1 MQGDFSRWTFDRRDG
16 YRSVLLQQGRVL
28 LDADWNE
35 QTQITAHHD
44 EVRMRDA
51 LGRAGGPLGEAAF
64 GITDA
69 AGAAPAGK
77 PWADLRLTPGRFY
90 VDGVLA
96 EVEPG
101 AGGAGTAL
109 AKQPFLPGDA
119 PLGLPEPSGDGRYA
133 VVLDVWTDHVTA
145 DEAPR
150 LRESALGG
158 PDTTTRARTVW
169 QVRLRKVGASDACSA
184 VTGADWL
191 RDTPATMTASLQD
204 VAPDADPC
212 RITTSAGYRRL
223 ENQLYRVQI
232 HDVDKNDNKKAR
244 YLWSRENGSVVA
256 GLTGIRPTAVAG
268 MDKELVLDR
277 EGRDEEL
284 SIGPADI
291 VEVTSA
297 DLRLHGLP
305 GYLARTGAVV
315 GTTVPVEWI
324 GDEAK
329 LADLGRAPIVRRWEA
344 EPKQADATPDELED
358 GIQVRF
364 TTTTTSTFRPG
375 DHWMIPARTVRLV
388 YGQSAL
394 AGTIDWPKDNDG
406 KPIAQPPS
414 GPVHH
419 RAVVALLDRTT
430 TGGKGA
436 WTLKSDCRRLTPPLT
451 AMVGIDLLGGDGQEA
466 KPGKALDAP
475 VRVVVRNGAVPV
487 SGAMVRFTAADG
499 HLVKAG
505 TPGTGD
511 PAELDVETGANG
523 QAQVWWLLKADGS
536 PTQLLTAS
544 LLDDG
549 PARVGAEVQVSARL
563 SVSDEIAYDPANC
576 SDLAA
581 AGAKTVREAID
592 ALCARPSVSFPGIH
606 VTSVIS
612 VADKKRI
619 ENDTGVLARR
629 LAKGIAVDLDTAIA
643 AKWAK
648 EPVMR
653 VTVDV
658 PWPVDAAER
667 EVWGDAVVGT
677 QTVALDGEIRA
688 TSKRLIWTPATR
700 VVPWLDRLIAV
711 ATAHGLGRVLTRVTV
726 LGNVLGSAEQNL
738 FLNGRAFGKLLDD
751 GRIALQLPSV
761 DDVHGADFSMW
772 FWLEPEPVRPP
783 QLLVDPMALH
793 FFRGGTA
800 VVRVANVGG
809 EAVAIEV
816 STRTSSSRV
825 PNRFSATPASA
836 TIQPDAEVE
845 LTVTAET
852 LTRGLSATGILTIDP
867 DHPDLETINIPLE
880 TTGSPE
886 LRPLVDGIIARRP
899 ELREEVELSLNPPEG
914 EDPGLDKLKAALEDR
929 GEPLRVA
936 VLPGGEDAFIALR
949 DEFEAKGIEVVR
961 VSGNAAGLI
970 QLANSGRLVLD
981 AVVSAPGGGGA
992 LAATSGGA
1000 LLPPLRA
1007 DH

>member
-1 MQGDFSRWTFDRRDG
+1 MQGDFSRWTFDRRNG

-64 GITDA
+64 GVTDA

-90 VDGVLA
+90 VDGVLV

-101 AGGAGTAL
+101 TGGAGPGL
-109 AKQPFLPGDA
+109 AQQPFLPGD
-119 PLGLPEPSGDGRYA
+119 PLPGLPEPSADGRYA

-169 QVRLRKVGASDACSA
+169 QVRLRKVGAGDACSA
-184 VTGADWL
+184 VTDASWL
-191 RDTPATMTASLQD
+191 RDTPPTMTASLQA

-232 HDVDKNDNKKAR
+232 HDVDSAGKAR

-256 GLTGIRPTAVAG
+256 GLTGIRTTAVPG
-268 MDKELVLDR
+268 MDSELVLDR

-291 VEVTSA
+291 VEVTSGER
-297 DLRLHGLP
+297 RLHGLP
-305 GYLARTGAVV
+305 GHLARTGPVV
-315 GTTVPVEWI
+315 GTTVPVDWI
-324 GDEAK
+324 GAAPAN
-329 LADLGRAPIVRRWEA
+329 LASLGATPIVRRWEA
-344 EPKQADATPDELED
+344 EPKAANTSADELED

-364 TTTTTSTFRPG
+364 GNTGAFRPG

-394 AGTIDWPKDNDG
+394 AGTIDWPKDNG
-406 KPIAQPPS
+406 NPLAQPPA

-430 TGGKGA
+430 AAGKGA
-436 WTLKSDCRRLTPPLT
+436 WTLRSDCRRLTPPLT
-451 AMVGIDLLGGDGQEA
+451 ALVGIDLLGGDGQEA
-466 KPGKALDAP
+466 KPGDALDAP

-487 SGAMVRFTAADG
+487 SGAMVRFAAPGG
-499 HLVKAG
+499 HLTTGAA
-505 TPGTGD
+505 PGTGD
-511 PAELDVETGANG
+511 PAELDIPTGANG
-523 QAQVWWLLKADGS
+523 QAQVRWLLDATGS

-549 PARVGAEVQVSARL
+549 KARVGAEVQVSARL
-563 SVSDEIAYDPANC
+563 SISDEVAYDPANC

-592 ALCARPSVSFPGIH
+592 ALCARPSISFPGIH
-606 VTSVIS
+606 VESVIS
-612 VADKKRI
+612 IADKKAI
-619 ENDTGVLARR
+619 ENDTGLLARR
-629 LAKGIAVDLDTAIA
+629 LAKGIAVEFDAPIA
-643 AKWAK
+643 SGWSR
-648 EPVMR
+648 EPVMQ

-658 PWPVDAAER
+658 PWPVDDAER
-667 EVWGDAVVGT
+667 KVWGDDVVGT
-677 QTVALDGEIRA
+677 QTVALNGVLRA
-688 TSKRLIWTPATR
+688 TSRRLVWTPASK
-700 VVPWLDRLIAV
+700 VVPFLERLLAV
-711 ATAHGLGRVLTRVTV
+711 ATGNGLQRVLTRITV
-726 LGNVLGSAEQNL
+726 LGNAVGSAEGEL
-738 FLNGRAFGKLLDD
+738 FLNGRAFGKLLQDK
-751 GRIALQLPSV
+751 RIALQLPTV
-761 DDVHGADFSMW
+761 DDVHGADFTMW

-783 QLLVDPMALH
+783 QLLVDPTALR
-793 FFRGGTA
+793 FFVSGTA
-800 VVRVANVGG
+800 GVRVANVGG
-809 EAVAIEV
+809 QAVTVQAIARTNPPTTDAYLVTPEAA
-816 STRTSSSRV
+816 TLQ
-825 PNRFSATPASA
+825 PNEET
-836 TIQPDAEVE
+836 T
-845 LTVTAET
+845 LTVSAKR
-852 LTRGLSATGILTIDP
+852 RGRQQITGTLTIDA
-867 DHPDLETINIPLE
+867 DHAEVADVVVSL
-880 TTGSPE
+880 TTEVVVE
-886 LRPLVDGIIARRP
+886 LRPVDEGIFVLHP
-899 ELREEVELSLNPPEG
+899 ELREEVELTLKPPEG
-914 EDPGLDKLKAALEDR
+914 EEPGLDKLKAALEDR

-936 VLPGGEDAFIALR
+936 VLPGGDDAFIAMR
-949 DEFEAKGIEVVR
+949 EDFAAKGIDVVR
-961 VSGNAAGLI
+961 VSGNPAGLI
-970 QLANSGRLVLD
+970 QLAKSGQLVLD
-981 AVVSAPGGGGA
+981 AVVSGPGGGSA
-992 LAATSGGA
+992 LEATTGGA
-1000 LLPPLRA
+1000 LLPPMIR